1 MVTTKEDDLIVY
13 TKTDLANI
21 IIGQAMMIERLN
33 KELAEVRMKYED
45 VVFQQ
50 EMEDLYK

>member
-1 MVTTKEDDLIVY
+1 MITTKEEDLIVY

-33 KELAEVRMKYED
+33 EELKECRIEIKEYREERINDFK
-45 VVFQQ
+45 
-50 EMEDLYK
+50 